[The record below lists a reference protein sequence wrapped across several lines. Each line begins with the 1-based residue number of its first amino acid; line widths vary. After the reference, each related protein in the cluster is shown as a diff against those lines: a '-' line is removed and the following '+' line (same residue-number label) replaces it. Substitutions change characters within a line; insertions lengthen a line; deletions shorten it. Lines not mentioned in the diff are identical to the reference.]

1 MAQWPFIIAA
11 YACTIAGTLVL
22 AGWSYI
28 RMRASE
34 ARIAALRE
42 GRGS

>member
-11 YACTIAGTLVL
+11 YACTITGTLVL
-22 AGWSYI
+22 AGWSYM

-34 ARIAALRE
+34 ARVAALRE
-42 GRGS
+42 DKGS